1 MAGDNRQDAYSY
13 LLDLAAQRGY
23 ITFDD
28 IIDASERW
36 SLPLNDVD
44 WLSNSITTR
53 GVLVYDEPSEK
64 QNKVGDDDEY
74 SDYAQTDYEEI
85 FSRIVELEPSL
96 RQFVDEIR
104 QIKPPQFRELS
115 GIIYQAKEG
124 NEYARNRIVEMHLRI
139 ALRIALQ
146 RAEQYDADLIDCV
159 GDACV
164 GLLIAIDKYDPDTS
178 GPFGSYASLW
188 MLQTISREQKTQ
200 RPAVYYPVHKKEQYY
215 TMYPIL
221 KQGGCL
227 ECGEVWNCKKI
238 RNIIVDKLE
247 CTNEQTEDVILQA
260 LPFYSYEELSEN
272 VFEESEDVFEKH
284 TSRLQKRF
292 EEVLTVED
300 DIGEIHHKTEM
311 RRAVEDA
318 LNTLKDRE
326 KKVIRDRF
334 GFDIGVEKT
343 LEEVGADF
351 GVTRERVRQIEAKAI
366 RKLQHKMQNNNYYN
380 YMN

>member
-13 LLDLAAQRGY
+13 LLDFAAQRGY
-23 ITFDD
+23 VTFDD

-53 GVLVYDEPSEK
+53 GVLVYDEPPEK
-64 QNKVGDDDEY
+64 QNRVGEEDEY
-74 SDYAQTDYEEI
+74 SDYAQSDYEEI
-85 FSRIVELEPSL
+85 FNRIVELEPSL
-96 RQFVDEIR
+96 QQFVDEIR
-104 QIKPPQFRELS
+104 RIKPPQFRELS

-159 GDACV
+159 GDACI
-164 GLLIAIDKYDPDTS
+164 GLLVAVDKYDPETS
-178 GPFGSYASLW
+178 GLFGSYASLW
-188 MLQTISREQKTQ
+188 MLQNVSREQKTQ

-221 KQGGCL
+221 KQRGCL

-260 LPFYSYEELSEN
+260 LPFYSFEELSEN
-272 VFEESEDVFEKH
+272 VFEGFEDVFEIH

-300 DIGEIHHKTEM
+300 DIGEIHYKADM
-311 RRAVEDA
+311 RKAVEDA

-326 KKVIRDRF
+326 KKVIQDRF

>member
-1 MAGDNRQDAYSY
+1 
-13 LLDLAAQRGY
+13 
-23 ITFDD
+23 
-28 IIDASERW
+28 
-36 SLPLNDVD
+36 
-44 WLSNSITTR
+44 
-53 GVLVYDEPSEK
+53 
-64 QNKVGDDDEY
+64 
-74 SDYAQTDYEEI
+74 
-85 FSRIVELEPSL
+85 
-96 RQFVDEIR
+96 
-104 QIKPPQFRELS
+104 
-115 GIIYQAKEG
+115 
-124 NEYARNRIVEMHLRI
+124 MHLRI

-159 GDACV
+159 GDACI
-164 GLLIAIDKYDPDTS
+164 GLLVAVDKYDPETS

-188 MLQTISREQKTQ
+188 MLQNVSREQKTQ

-221 KQGGCL
+221 KQRGCL

-260 LPFYSYEELSEN
+260 LPFYSFEELSEN
-272 VFEESEDVFEKH
+272 VFEDFEDVFEIH

-300 DIGEIHHKTEM
+300 DIGEIHYKADM
-311 RRAVEDA
+311 RKAVEDA

-326 KKVIRDRF
+326 KKVIQDRF

-351 GVTRERVRQIEAKAI
+351 GVTRERVRQIESKAL
-366 RKLQHKMQNNNYYN
+366 RKLSSPSCKKKLQGFI
-380 YMN
+380 

>member
-13 LLDLAAQRGY
+13 LLDLAAQCGY

-53 GVLVYDEPSEK
+53 GVLVYDEPPEK

-188 MLQTISREQKTQ
+188 MLQNISREQKTQ
-200 RPAVYYPVHKKEQYY
+200 RPAVYYPIHKKEQYY

-221 KQGGCL
+221 KQNGCL
-227 ECGEVWNCKKI
+227 DCDEVWSCKKI
-238 RNIIVDKLE
+238 RKIIEDKLE

-351 GVTRERVRQIEAKAI
+351 GVTRERVRQIEKRAIHKLISSSKLKAI
-366 RKLQHKMQNNNYYN
+366 VQIL
-380 YMN
+380 

>member
-23 ITFDD
+23 VTFDD

-53 GVLVYDEPSEK
+53 GVLVYDEPPEK
-64 QNKVGDDDEY
+64 QNRVGGADEY
-74 SDYAQTDYEEI
+74 SDYAQSDYEEI
-85 FSRIVELEPSL
+85 FNRIVELEPSL
-96 RQFVDEIR
+96 QQFVDEIR
-104 QIKPPQFRELS
+104 RIKPPQFRELS

-159 GDACV
+159 GDACI
-164 GLLIAIDKYDPDTS
+164 GLLVAVDKYDPETS
-178 GPFGSYASLW
+178 GLFGSYASLW
-188 MLQTISREQKTQ
+188 MLQNVSREQKTQ
-200 RPAVYYPVHKKEQYY
+200 RPAVYYPLHKKEQYY

-221 KQGGCL
+221 KQRGCL

-260 LPFYSYEELSEN
+260 LPFCSFEELSEN
-272 VFEESEDVFEKH
+272 VFED
-284 TSRLQKRF
+284 F
-292 EEVLTVED
+292 EE
-300 DIGEIHHKTEM
+300 
-311 RRAVEDA
+311 
-318 LNTLKDRE
+318 
-326 KKVIRDRF
+326 
-334 GFDIGVEKT
+334 
-343 LEEVGADF
+343 
-351 GVTRERVRQIEAKAI
+351 
-366 RKLQHKMQNNNYYN
+366 
-380 YMN
+380 

>member
-53 GVLVYDEPSEK
+53 GVLVYDVPPEK

-200 RPAVYYPVHKKEQYY
+200 RPAVYYPIHKKEQYY

-221 KQGGCL
+221 KRNGCL
-227 ECGEVWNCKKI
+227 DCDEVWSCKKI
-238 RNIIVDKLE
+238 RKIIEDKLE

-272 VFEESEDVFEKH
+272 VFEEFEGVFEKH

>member
-53 GVLVYDEPSEK
+53 GVLVYDEPPEK

-104 QIKPPQFRELS
+104 QIKPPQFRELP

-200 RPAVYYPVHKKEQYY
+200 RPAVYYPIHKKEQYY

-221 KQGGCL
+221 KQNGCL
-227 ECGEVWNCKKI
+227 DCDEVWSCKKI
-238 RNIIVDKLE
+238 RKIIEDKLE

-351 GVTRERVRQIEAKAI
+351 GVTRERVRQIEKRAIHKLISSSKLKAI
-366 RKLQHKMQNNNYYN
+366 VQIL
-380 YMN
+380 